1 MFISRFGSFVV
12 ACALGPGVLRARA
25 QQAPDARV
33 IQATTTL
40 RLDGVPDE
48 PAWLTADSITDFTQK
63 EPAEGRPATE
73 RTVVRLLATPGG
85 LWVGVWAYDAVP
97 AAIRHTA
104 LRRDSDFESDD
115 AFTLL
120 LDPLRDRRTGFLF
133 AVNPNGAMTDAQL
146 IDFETT
152 NTDWNGVWDARAR
165 ITPLGWT
172 AELFI
177 PWQTL
182 RYHPNTDVWGVN
194 FRRLIRRNNEEVLWR
209 AWRRTE
215 GILFLPH
222 EGAVAGFSGLPRRAI
237 AELRPYG
244 AVTGQ
249 PRALQYPPDGNDS
262 LLSLGSAGLKA
273 GVDAK
278 LAPAPTLTLDLT
290 ANTDFAQ
297 VEADDQVINLTRF
310 PLFFPEK
317 RHFFLESS
325 GIFKYGLIDHATLF
339 YSRRI
344 GLDTLGNPI
353 SLTAGARLTGRL
365 GRDQVGLLAVRTG
378 DPENA
383 VDLVARV
390 KQDVFSRGYIGGVFT
405 SQSGPGV
412 SGGARLAGGA
422 DLSVPLFV
430 HGQNLVLAA
439 WAAGS
444 KDSGPSPTA
453 TAWRIYV
460 DYPNDVMDNF
470 LSLMRVEPGFDPA
483 LGFVLETDVV
493 RHTGHFDVFPRPH
506 VLGIRQ
512 LEFSFLSWEGV
523 THLDGSPSHS
533 LYEVTPLGAI
543 FETGDEF
550 LVNLKRLQDAPSV
563 PFVIFRGDTIDP
575 GDYHFNRAE
584 IQFASSPGR
593 PVSTSLTASAGDF
606 YSGTSTELDATLT
619 VRTAP
624 HVIAEVDY
632 SQLAARLAT
641 ARFTARTARLRLD
654 VAATPQLG
662 STFFVQWDDESDR
675 LTVNARLHWIP
686 SPGSDVYLVWN
697 SAWPTGLA
705 DGVPWSRPARGV
717 LLGKVVYYFRL

>member
-249 PRALQYPPDGNDS
+249 ARALQYPPDGNDS

-575 GDYHFNRAE
+575 GDYHFNRSE

>member
-1 MFISRFGSFVV
+1 MFISRLRCVVV
-12 ACALGPGVLRARA
+12 ACTLSPGALRA
-25 QQAPDARV
+25 QVQAADAHV
-33 IQATTTL
+33 IHAIAPL

-48 PAWLTADSITDFTQK
+48 PSWLTADSIADFTQR

-73 RTVVRLLATPGG
+73 RTVVRLLATPEG
-85 LWVGVWAYDAVP
+85 LWVGVWAYDALP
-97 AAIRHTA
+97 AAIRHAA

-120 LDPLRDRRTGFLF
+120 LDPLRDQRTGFLF
-133 AVNPNGAMTDAQL
+133 AVNPNGAMTDAQV

-152 NTDWNGVWDARAR
+152 NPDWNGVWDARACL
-165 ITPLGWT
+165 TPFGWT

-182 RYHPNTDVWGVN
+182 RYHPSNDVWGMN
-194 FRRLIRRNNEEVLWR
+194 FRRLIRRNNEEILWR

-222 EGAVAGFSGLPRRAI
+222 AGAVAGFSGLPRRAI

-249 PRALQYPPDGNDS
+249 ARALQYPPDGNDS
-262 LLSLGSAGLKA
+262 LLALGSTGLKA
-273 GVDAK
+273 GLDAK

-325 GIFKYGLIDHATLF
+325 GIFKYGLVDHATVF

-344 GLDTLGNPI
+344 GLDTLGNAVP
-353 SLTAGARLTGRL
+353 LTAGARLTGRI

-390 KQDVFSRGYIGGVFT
+390 KHDVFSRGYVGGVFT

-422 DLSVPLFV
+422 DLSFPLYV
-430 HGQNLVLAA
+430 RGQNLVVAA

-444 KDSGPSPTA
+444 KDSATRPVA

-460 DYPNDVMDNF
+460 DYPNDVMDHF

-483 LGFVLETDVV
+483 LGFVLETGVW

-512 LEFSFLSWEGV
+512 LEFSLLSWEGV

-543 FETGDEF
+543 FESGDQF
-550 LVNLKRLQDAPSV
+550 LVNLKRLEDAPST
-563 PFVIFRGDTIDP
+563 PFEIFRGDTIDP
-575 GDYHFNRAE
+575 GNYHFNRAE
-584 IQFASSPGR
+584 VQLTSSPGR
-593 PVSTSLTASAGDF
+593 AVSASLTASAGDF

-654 VAATPQLG
+654 VAATPRLG
-662 STFFVQWDDESDR
+662 STLFVQWDDESER

-686 SPGSDVYLVWN
+686 SPGSDAYLVWN

-705 DGVPWSRPARGV
+705 DGVPWSRPARSALV
-717 LLGKVVYYFRL
+717 GKAVYYFRL

>member
-133 AVNPNGAMTDAQL
+133 AVNPNGAMRDAQL

-249 PRALQYPPDGNDS
+249 ARALQYPPDGNDS

>member
-1 MFISRFGSFVV
+1 LFISRFGSFVV

-133 AVNPNGAMTDAQL
+133 AVNPNDAQL

-249 PRALQYPPDGNDS
+249 ARALQYPPDGNDS

>member
-1 MFISRFGSFVV
+1 MRWARTNASVGAV
-12 ACALGPGVLRARA
+12 ACLLRLGALHA
-25 QQAPDARV
+25 QMPDARDALV
-33 IQATTTL
+33 THTTARL
-40 RLDGVPDE
+40 RLDGIPDE
-48 PAWLTADSITDFTQK
+48 PAWRTADSISDFTQK

-73 RTVVRLLATPGG
+73 RTVVRLLATPDG
-85 LWVGVWAYDAVP
+85 LWVGLWAYDAVP

-104 LRRDSDFESDD
+104 LRRDSALESDD

-120 LDPLRDRRTGFLF
+120 LDPLRDHRTGFLF
-133 AVNPNGAMTDAQL
+133 TVNPNGAMTDAQV

-152 NTDWNGVWDARAR
+152 NPDWNGVWDARAC
-165 ITPLGWT
+165 ITPVGWT

-182 RYHPNTDVWGVN
+182 RYHPSHDTWGIN
-194 FRRLIRRNNEEVLWR
+194 FRRLMRRANEEVLWR

-222 EGAVAGFSGLPRRAI
+222 EGAVAGFGGLPPRAI

-249 PRALQYPPDGNDS
+249 ARALQYPPEGNDS
-262 LLSLGSAGLKA
+262 VLSLGSAALKA
-273 GVDAK
+273 GFDAK

-325 GIFKYGLIDHATLF
+325 GIFKYGLVDHATVF

-353 SLTAGARLTGRL
+353 ALTAGARLTGRL
-365 GRDQVGLLAVRTG
+365 GPDQIGLLAVRTG

-390 KQDVFSRGYIGGVFT
+390 KHDVFSRGYVGGVFT
-405 SQSGPGV
+405 SQSGV
-412 SGGARLAGGA
+412 KGGTRLAGGA
-422 DLSVPLFV
+422 DLSFPFYV

-444 KDSGPSPTA
+444 KDGAMAPVAS
-453 TAWRIYV
+453 AWRIYL

-483 LGFVLETDVV
+483 LGFVLETGVW
-493 RHTGHFDVFPRPH
+493 RHTGHVDVFPRPH

-512 LEFSFLSWEGV
+512 LEFSLLTWEGV

-533 LYEVTPLGAI
+533 LYEVTPLGAV
-543 FETGDEF
+543 FESGDEF
-550 LVNLKRLQDAPSV
+550 LVNLKRLEDAPST
-563 PFVIFRGDTIDP
+563 PFEIFRGHTIDP
-575 GDYHFNRAE
+575 GDYSFDRAE
-584 IQFASSPGR
+584 VQFTSSPGR
-593 PVSTSLTASAGDF
+593 PVSASLTASAGDF
-606 YSGTSTELDATLT
+606 YTGMSTELDATLT

-624 HVIAEVDY
+624 HVITEVEY

-654 VAATPQLG
+654 VAATPRLG
-662 STFFVQWDDESDR
+662 STVFVQWDDESER
-675 LTVNARLHWIP
+675 LTVNARLHWMP
-686 SPGSDVYLVWN
+686 GPGSDAYLVWN
-697 SAWPTGLA
+697 SAWPTALA
-705 DGVPWSRPARGV
+705 DGVPWGRPARGAV
-717 LLGKVVYYFRL
+717 VGKLVYYVRL